1 MKIGKGVLGMND
13 VVGIV
18 QQVLDFKVG
27 NISIGS
33 VIQGIVLM
41 IIFNCIISKIM
52 KAFVDKLLDKLKL
65 ETTMQGFLRSLIK
78 TALNFI
84 VLCIVADSIGI
95 PIASVLAV
103 IGMLGL
109 AVSLSVQGALSN
121 VANGFM
127 ILINKPFKVGDYV
140 SVSSIEG
147 FVKEIGMLCTK
158 VLTID
163 NKLIIVPNSEVM
175 GGKITNFSSEP
186 LRRVD
191 FETKAGYGNKF
202 EDVYKAVLEAVKDTP
217 TALQDPAPF
226 VRVSGY
232 TDYAVV
238 YTIRVWCKS
247 ADYWTCY
254 FDLMQKVGEFKDK
267 NGIVGGV
274 PSMNVS
280 YRSQQ

>member
-1 MKIGKGVLGMND
+1 MNEI
-13 VVGIV
+13 VTVV
-18 QQVLDFKVG
+18 QQILNFKVG
-27 NISIGS
+27 NISVGS
-33 VIQGIVLM
+33 VVQGIVLM
-41 IIFNCIISKIM
+41 VLFNIIISKLM
-52 KAFVDKLLDKLKL
+52 GSVVDKLLDKLKF
-65 ETTMQGFLRSLIK
+65 EPTIRGFFRSAVKVL
-78 TALNFI
+78 LNF
-84 VLCIVADSIGI
+84 VALCVVVESIGI

-127 ILINKPFKVGDYV
+127 ILINKPFKVGEYV
-140 SVSSIEG
+140 SVAGVEG

-158 VLTID
+158 ILSID

-175 GGKITNFSSEP
+175 GGKITNFSSEE

-191 FETKAGYGNKF
+191 IETKAGYGNKF
-202 EDVYKAVLEAVKDTP
+202 EDVYNAVYEAIMDTP
-217 TALQDPAPF
+217 TALKNPQPF

-247 ADYWTCY
+247 ENYWDCY
-254 FDLMQKVGEFKDK
+254 FDLIQKVGEFKDK
-267 NGIVGGV
+267 NHIVGGV
-274 PSMNVS
+274 PSMLIKGE
-280 YRSQQ
+280 

>member
-1 MKIGKGVLGMND
+1 MGECGQFMSTI
-13 VVGIV
+13 
-18 QQVLDFKVG
+18 QQILDFKVG
-27 NISIGS
+27 NISFGS
-33 VIQGIVLM
+33 IIQGIVLM
-41 IIFNCIISKIM
+41 IIFNCIISKLM
-52 KAFVDKLLDKLKL
+52 KTVGDKLLDKLKL
-65 ETTMQGFLRSLIK
+65 ETTVYGFVRAMIK
-78 TALNFI
+78 TVLNFI
-84 VLCIVADSIGI
+84 ALCVVAESIGI

-109 AVSLSVQGALSN
+109 AVSLSVQGALAN

-140 SVSSIEG
+140 AIAGIEG

-175 GGKITNFSSEP
+175 GGKITNFSSEE

-191 FETKAGYGNKF
+191 FETKAGYSNKF
-202 EDVYKAVLEAVKDTP
+202 EDVYKAVMEAVSDTP
-217 TALQDPAPF
+217 TALKEPAPF

-247 ADYWTCY
+247 ENYWDCY

-274 PSMNVS
+274 PSMNIINK
-280 YRSQQ
+280 